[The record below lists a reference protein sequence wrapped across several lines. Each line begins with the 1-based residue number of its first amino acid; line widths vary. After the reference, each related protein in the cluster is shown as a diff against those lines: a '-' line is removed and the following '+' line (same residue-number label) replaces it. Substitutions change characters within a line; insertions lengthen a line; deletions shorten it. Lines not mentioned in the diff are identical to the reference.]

1 MPESRVVVVTGA
13 NRGIGLA
20 ICSLILSSTQP
31 VKLYAASRSGADLAL
46 KSSSPSTSISYPQL
60 DVTNQRSIDALVR
73 DLEDQTGH
81 VDVLINNAGLNAY
94 PEHSPEGVE
103 KMLNVNYR
111 GTLRVIHPIF
121 RLILRPS
128 VDMIVNMSSTASN
141 LKIYSPEVRSRFR
154 NPDMTIP
161 ELDRI
166 AQDYLDAVAQGRES
180 ASGFSGPGQGYC
192 VTKACVNALTSLL
205 ARENPGLVINACCPG
220 WVDTDMGGIMGKPP
234 KTAADGARIPVR
246 LGFGDVDG
254 VTGRYWANDSIASTD
269 SGRVQE

>member
-103 KMLNVNYR
+103 KMLNMCQALLPLLSKTGR
-111 GTLRVIHPIF
+111 
-121 RLILRPS
+121 
-128 VDMIVNMSSTASN
+128 IVNMSSTASN